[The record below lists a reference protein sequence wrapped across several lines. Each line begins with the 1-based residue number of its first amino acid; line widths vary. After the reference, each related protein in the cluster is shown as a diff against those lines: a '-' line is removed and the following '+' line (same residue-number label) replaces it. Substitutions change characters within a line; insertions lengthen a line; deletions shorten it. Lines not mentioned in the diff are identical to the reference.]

1 MCKPEMWVEDNIEV
15 IGCEGMD

>member
-1 MCKPEMWVEDNIEV
+1 VEDNIKV